1 MNALGQGLLTI
12 VMAIIGLAILSVILS
27 KQANTKSVIDS
38 AGSFLQGSI
47 SAATGPVTGY
57 GTGTNVGSQIYGY
70 GQ

>member
-27 KQANTKSVIDS
+27 RNANTKGVIDS
-38 AGSFLQGSI
+38 AGSFLQGSLQ
-47 SAATGPVTGY
+47 AATGPVTGY
-57 GTGTNVGSQIYGY
+57 GSGINVGTQLNGF